1 MQGQDITW
9 LASAWSSEISLGISS
24 PRFDVNASVQ
34 EAERGMMTRSS
45 GPIGKNSGSTHHV
58 IPKTEKMLVKVNLD
72 LVKKKKKGWFQVQLQ
87 DHLWRWGWS
96 LFLLQVILGNMNN
109 MNLWGRV
116 SIIYYIKYVELK
128 RTKGGL
134 EWLPWCATK
143 LYLNVLV
150 TDNFI
155 LSSLFEFSS
164 VKEKC
169 LTQGDT
175 VSPGHSA
182 SNDTLWW
189 CKCLISFHKEGY
201 SEGPSQHSCPWDW
214 PRPPLIMH
222 QSSNP
227 FLSNPNFFM
236 SLEVLILRTL
246 LNKILTCQLISINLL
261 LGKLYVIHGQHE
273 FFSSKTKRPKYDPV
287 LSN

>member
-1 MQGQDITW
+1 MCHYLSRSNW
-9 LASAWSSEISLGISS
+9 SWSSEQAEMSLCKDRKQHGWHLRDPLRYHLVFPHPSLMWMYQCRRLKGAWW
-24 PRFDVNASVQ
+24 PGVQ
-34 EAERGMMTRSS
+34 VPLGRT
-45 GPIGKNSGSTHHV
+45 SGSTHHV
-58 IPKTEKMLVKVNLD
+58 IPKSGKMLVKVNLD

-109 MNLWGRV
+109 MNPRGRV

-128 RTKGGL
+128 RTKGRL

-164 VKEKC
+164 VKKKC
-169 LTQGDT
+169 LTQGNT

-182 SNDTLWW
+182 SNDTMWW

-201 SEGPSQHSCPWDW
+201 SEGPSQHSCPW
-214 PRPPLIMH
+214 I
-222 QSSNP
+222 
-227 FLSNPNFFM
+227 
-236 SLEVLILRTL
+236 
-246 LNKILTCQLISINLL
+246 
-261 LGKLYVIHGQHE
+261 
-273 FFSSKTKRPKYDPV
+273 DPD
-287 LSN
+287 LHW